1 MSTETNIHPYYNN
14 NGQNSLVHLT
24 EEENLADEWVNIY
37 AFTTSLVRITEKNI
51 WLEISWGME
60 NREMGFEEAPTVRC
74 SLTLT

>member
-1 MSTETNIHPYYNN
+1 MPTETNIHPYYNN

-37 AFTTSLVRITEKNI
+37 AFTTRLVRITEKNI
-51 WLEISWGME
+51 WLEISWGMG

-74 SLTLT
+74 SLKLT